1 MAEPVAQYVFL
12 SWLRRGVGTA
22 IEPRESDAVVDA
34 RVKVP
39 VTVAFNAGSLSA
51 SVPLELFGAGEVTG
65 FDVRAVVRTWP
76 RPDVFD
82 AESNYFPLIE
92 FDQPDLPWRLTP
104 VRAEATDRLRPWLAL
119 VAVKETEAAL
129 APATGR
135 GIPPVLT
142 VDSAASLPDLSQ
154 AWAWSH
160 SQVSGDTEL
169 SPGELAQLL
178 GQQPWRVMSRIV
190 CPRQLE
196 PETTYLAC
204 LVPALERGRLAGLRL
219 PVPDSVS
226 GLEPAWSADALG
238 IRLPVYHQW
247 RFRTAGAGDFEALV
261 RRLVP
266 RVLPPT
272 VGIRDMDVS
281 NPGGALA
288 NVPAHDAPLGL
299 EGALKAVTTQST
311 LWPPSPTRTRFV
323 DRLKTLLNLPA
334 TLLGAGTQT
343 PALTPPLYGRWHAA
357 QETLE
362 PGQPPPWFQE
372 LNQDP
377 RLRVTAGL
385 GTLVVQQEQ
394 RSLMNEAWRQIENI
408 KKINEEL
415 CLAQLARALAERL
428 HLRHVATAG
437 AAEVMQLTAPVHARI
452 KASPLTIAAVVGKS
466 PIPAG
471 VLQGQL
477 RRVTRPAGPL
487 LKRIARVAAPI
498 RPRAASARAA
508 GVPASVASRL
518 VDRMNTGELR
528 AAPPPVAPADLPTS
542 AGLASKLAP
551 DVELPFDEVR
561 TLPGWL
567 VSLVLLVVLIA
578 LVALGP
584 WAVLAA
590 LALGVVVALLAPSA
604 TRAFLGALR
613 DNLTGVRAPR
623 KSVTERLTA
632 LGNEALT
639 ADLVSSSLA
648 NPAFELRTEP
658 PLGSGPVA
666 GPGAALGSAADSAD
680 ARVFRSAAADLF
692 GDLSVAPAAVDPRV
706 SVDVPAIGGT
716 LVVALTPRETI
727 AAAFRSRLVIA
738 PDLPWHPI
746 DPIEPVMAY
755 PTFDRPMY
763 EPLRALGQDWLLPGL
778 DQIPANTVTLML
790 ANQRFIESYM
800 TGLNHE
806 MSRELRWNEYLTD
819 LRGSYFRQFWD
830 VRGAEP
836 SPGQTLDLEQ
846 LKDIREIH
854 TWPKTSALGHNS
866 PRPPVP
872 PGEERLVLVVRADLV
887 RRYPNTEVYALQAIV
902 GDGPKRN
909 LGDARQ
915 NPIFRG
921 TLAPDLFFFGF
932 NLTPKIAIG
941 GTEPTNPQT
950 DQGWFFV
957 LEEQPAE
964 PRFGLDVATAFGGS
978 VSDWN
983 DLSWGNLA
991 ASANDL
997 THIHHINL
1005 DAQLPDSRP
1014 ITDPG
1019 QPVWHAD
1026 AGLGRAG
1033 SRSADLA
1040 SITLQRPVRIAIHA
1054 SDMLPRTS

>member
-1 MAEPVAQYVFL
+1 MAGPVAKYVFL

-22 IEPRESDAVVDA
+22 IEPRESEAPAAA

-39 VTVAFNAGSLSA
+39 VTVAFNAGALSA
-51 SVPLELFGAGEVTG
+51 TVPLELFGAGEVTG
-65 FDVRAVVRTWP
+65 FDPRVVIRVWP

-104 VRAEATDRLRPWLAL
+104 ARAEVNDRLRPWLAL
-119 VAVKETEAAL
+119 IALKEDEATI
-129 APATGR
+129 APATGS
-135 GIPPVLT
+135 GDPPVIT
-142 VDSAASLPDLSQ
+142 VDSAASLPDLAQ

-160 SQVSGDTEL
+160 AQVSGETEL
-169 SPGELAQLL
+169 SPGELAQTLS
-178 GQQPWRVMSRIV
+178 QEPWRVTSRMV

-196 PETTYLAC
+196 PDTTYLAC
-204 LVPALERGRLAGLRL
+204 LVPALERGRLPGLRL
-219 PVPDSVS
+219 PLTDAVS
-226 GLEPAWSADALG
+226 GLQPAWTPDATR
-238 IRLPVYHQW
+238 IRLPVYYRW
-247 RFRTAGAGDFEALV
+247 RFRTADAGDFEALV

-266 RVLPPT
+266 RVLPST

-311 LWPPSPTRTRFV
+311 VWTPSPTRTRFV
-323 DRLKTLLNLPA
+323 DRLKTLLNIPA
-334 TLLGAGTQT
+334 ALLKGTT
-343 PALTPPLYGRWHAA
+343 PTRAVTPPLYGRWHAA
-357 QETLE
+357 QETLQ

-394 RSLMNEAWRQIENI
+394 RSLMNEAWRQIDDI
-408 KKINEEL
+408 KRINEEL
-415 CLAQLARALAERL
+415 RLAQLARALAERL
-428 HLRHVATAG
+428 HIRHLATAG
-437 AAEVMQLTAPVHARI
+437 AAEVVQLTTAVHARI
-452 KASPLTIAAVVGKS
+452 KASPTTVAALLGKS
-466 PIPAG
+466 PIPPG

-487 LKRIARVAAPI
+487 LRRIARVAPPI
-498 RPRAASARAA
+498 VPRAVSARTQGAA
-508 GVPASVASRL
+508 PSVASRL
-518 VDRMNTGELR
+518 VDRMNTGALR
-528 AAPPPVAPADLPTS
+528 AAPPPVTPAELPTT
-542 AGLASKLAP
+542 AHLASTLAP
-551 DVELPFDEVR
+551 NFQQPFDEVR
-561 TLPGWL
+561 TLPRWL
-567 VSLVLLVVLIA
+567 VILILFVVLVS

-584 WAVLAA
+584 WVVLAA
-590 LALGVVVALLAPSA
+590 LALGIAVAVLAPA
-604 TRAFLGALR
+604 VTRAFIAALR
-613 DNLTGVRAPR
+613 DNLTGARPPVE
-623 KSVTERLTA
+623 TINERLTA
-632 LGNEALT
+632 LQNEQMTSGLIA
-639 ADLVSSSLA
+639 SSIA
-648 NPAFELRTEP
+648 NPAFQLQTEP
-658 PLGSGPVA
+658 PLGSAPVSTPRA
-666 GPGAALGSAADSAD
+666 PIGATTDSAG
-680 ARVFRSAAADLF
+680 ARIFRGAAADLF
-692 GDLSVAPAAVDPRV
+692 GELSVAPAAVDPRT
-706 SVDVPAIGGT
+706 SVDVTAIGGT
-716 LVVALTPRETI
+716 LVAALTPRVTI
-727 AAAFRSRLVIA
+727 AAAFKHRLVIA
-738 PDLPWHPI
+738 PDLPWQPS

-755 PTFDRPMY
+755 PKFDRPMY
-763 EPLRALGQDWLLPGL
+763 EPLRGLGQDWLLPGL
-778 DQIPANTVTLML
+778 DQIPPNTVTLML
-790 ANQRFIESYM
+790 ANQRFIEAYM

-836 SPGQTLDLEQ
+836 SPGQALDPEQ

-854 TWPKTSALGHNS
+854 TWPKTSQLGQNS
-866 PRPPVP
+866 PRPPVS
-872 PGEERLVLVVRADLV
+872 PGEERLVLVVRGDLV

-909 LGDARQ
+909 LGEARQ

-921 TLAPDLFFFGF
+921 TLRPDLFFFGF
-932 NLTPKIAIG
+932 NLTPKSAIG
-941 GTEPTNPQT
+941 GTEPTNPQA

-964 PRFGLDVATAFGGS
+964 PRFGLDVATTFGGD
-978 VSDWN
+978 VNDWN
-983 DLSWGNLA
+983 NLSWGNLA

-997 THIHHINL
+997 AQIRHVDL

-1014 ITDPG
+1014 IVDVN

-1026 AGLGRAG
+1026 TGLGRTG

-1040 SITLQRPVRIAIHA
+1040 SITLQRPVRVAIHA
-1054 SDMLPRTS
+1054 SDILPRTS